1 LAECDVV
8 LCSNVSSASLDASL
22 RGIPIL
28 MLRDGRGF
36 NGSSL
41 IPGPSVTYV
50 DDAADVIG
58 ALEEIELGA
67 GPRSMNQI
75 YPMYLDSGLTK
86 WQALLDSI
94 IKI

>member
-1 LAECDVV
+1 V
-8 LCSNVSSASLDASL
+8 LCSNVSYASLDASL

-41 IPGPSVTYV
+41 IPGQSVTYV

-58 ALEEIELGA
+58 ALQEIESGA
-67 GPRSMNQI
+67 GPRSVNQI
-75 YPMYLDSGLTK
+75 YPMFLDSGLTK
-86 WQALLDSI
+86 WRALLDWLANI
-94 IKI
+94 ENK